1 MDQIS
6 WPFLTFSWVSWKNWP
21 LSRGYFGSWRHS
33 LVAVVERFKQEWPLY
48 GHCPAGQKS
57 SPCREVAACK
67 ESSVQIPWGYSGLGD
82 SRKYP
87 YHTTDGFK
95 DFRRGG
101 GIHDYGILKAWGGS
115 TFWNFRR
122 QGGVKTW
129 KPSVV
134 GYGYFLEL
142 PILLLRQWILFLN
155 CPTGNSSFLRN
166 SINRRTVKS
175 ILLIKTSGLVYASPS
190 LPEWQGVKITF
201 FVTW

>member
-48 GHCPAGQKS
+48 GHCLVGQKS

-101 GIHDYGILKAWGGS
+101 GIHDYGILKAWGVAHFGISEGKEGLKHGS
-115 TFWNFRR
+115 RPWLGMDIFWN
-122 QGGVKTW
+122 
-129 KPSVV
+129 
-134 GYGYFLEL
+134 
-142 PILLLRQWILFLN
+142 
-155 CPTGNSSFLRN
+155 CPFC
-166 SINRRTVKS
+166 
-175 ILLIKTSGLVYASPS
+175 YCAS
-190 LPEWQGVKITF
+190 EF
-201 FVTW
+201 CF